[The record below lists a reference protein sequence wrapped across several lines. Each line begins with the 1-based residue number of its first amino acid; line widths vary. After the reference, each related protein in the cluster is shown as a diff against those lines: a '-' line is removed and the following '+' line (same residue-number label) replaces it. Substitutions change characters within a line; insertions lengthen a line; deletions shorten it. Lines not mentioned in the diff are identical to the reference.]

1 MLRTSVAQQSGTVP
15 VRPPGH
21 PSLPIGP
28 AMALATK
35 RAATAKNFILNVVV
49 VLQQGVDR
57 CMCKRVVVIV
67 REDADEDEEKKSVDD
82 GEEGRLYTF
91 FSSFIASRISR
102 AMSPP
107 SLPFD
112 PFRTKV
118 DGRSWMSVCRER
130 NIAISFTLHNERDR

>member
-1 MLRTSVAQQSGTVP
+1 MAQQSGTVL

-21 PSLPIGP
+21 PSLPIGL

-49 VLQQGVDR
+49 VIQQRVDR

-67 REDADEDEEKKSVDD
+67 REDADEDEEKKLVDD

-91 FSSFIASRISR
+91 FFLLHCLPNLTSNVA
-102 AMSPP
+102 AMS
-107 SLPFD
+107 SI
-112 PFRTKV
+112 
-118 DGRSWMSVCRER
+118 RS
-130 NIAISFTLHNERDR
+130 ISDQS